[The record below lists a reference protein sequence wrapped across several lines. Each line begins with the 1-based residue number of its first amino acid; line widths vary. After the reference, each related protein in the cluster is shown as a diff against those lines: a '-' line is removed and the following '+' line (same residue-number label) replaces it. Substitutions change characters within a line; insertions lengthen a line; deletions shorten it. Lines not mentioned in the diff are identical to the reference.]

1 MCWSGG
7 QRSPGGRVVTELSRA
22 SKYSSANFLVM
33 ELLAQTGQWTPLI
46 VNVSGLPCM
55 LFCLSYSRN
64 HFAEINVILICR
76 TEECSGYI
84 YTRHAIVEEQKY
96 VGRTNM

>member
-1 MCWSGG
+1 
-7 QRSPGGRVVTELSRA
+7 
-22 SKYSSANFLVM
+22 M

-46 VNVSGLPCM
+46 VNVSGLPCL

-64 HFAEINVILICR
+64 QFAEINVILICR
-76 TEECSGYI
+76 TEECSGYV

-96 VGRTNM
+96 VGRTSV